1 MYQACKSVSLTAAK
15 YADFDADWSLKAKGL
30 FVFIGITCMYTV
42 SKYTSLC
49 TQMVKPVSIGTVLQV
64 FVAFVSRV
72 SVKPTNQFKDLSFY
86 RCFKW
91 VESEPVKQ
99 WAENSFKKV
108 CCKDH
113 NYMATYMLRE
123 PGTQNCDV
131 CRLMLKQW
139 ENSKVINR
147 LTSSPV
153 KMLINFGLTA
163 DNVIFQHD
171 TFAQVQ
177 WQVHNAISSTKFI
190 QNLCDVDRKFLDSY
204 WYMKPVR
211 HELM

>member
-1 MYQACKSVSLTAAK
+1 MA
-15 YADFDADWSLKAKGL
+15 
-30 FVFIGITCMYTV
+30 
-42 SKYTSLC
+42 
-49 TQMVKPVSIGTVLQV
+49 
-64 FVAFVSRV
+64 R
-72 SVKPTNQFKDLSFY
+72 
-86 RCFKW
+86 

-99 WAENSFKKV
+99 WTDNSFKKV
-108 CCKDH
+108 HCKDH
-113 NYMATYMLRE
+113 KYIGHLHALRALR
-123 PGTQNCDV
+123 TQNYDV

-139 ENSKVINR
+139 EYSKVINR

-153 KMLINFGLTA
+153 KMLINFGLSA